1 LKELGAYLKEQ
12 RIATG
17 VGAEEAASDLEIT
30 LDDIENIESG
40 NIRAFKDVLLL
51 KEYIRDYAKYLGL
64 SPEKIVDEF
73 NDVLFEKTSKISL
86 DDILETKKEIEEKEK
101 VYSPYTKPK
110 KKKVNVETMV
120 KLKPLFKALLI
131 VLLLLLIS
139 YIYVMIIKDDKND
152 KRSVELDGMRSDIY
166 EFTQ

>member
-1 LKELGAYLKEQ
+1 MKELGAYLKEQ

-101 VYSPYTKPK
+101 SKCWNNGKIKTIIQSFI
-110 KKKVNVETMV
+110 NSFIT
-120 KLKPLFKALLI
+120 LI
-131 VLLLLLIS
+131 NILYLC
-139 YIYVMIIKDDKND
+139 ND
-152 KRSVELDGMRSDIY
+152 NKRW
-166 EFTQ
+166 